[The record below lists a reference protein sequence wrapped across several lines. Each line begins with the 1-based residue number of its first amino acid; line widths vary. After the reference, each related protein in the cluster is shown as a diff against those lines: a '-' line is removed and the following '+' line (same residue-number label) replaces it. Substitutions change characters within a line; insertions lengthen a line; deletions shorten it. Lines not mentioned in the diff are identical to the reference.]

1 MMALDNYY
9 LLFSPQPSLHLD
21 WDSHSSGLGREDV
34 HEFNNIKPL
43 ESSTGY
49 LQDAVVQW
57 SDRCKRRR
65 LISSTYDA
73 KFTSENIHELLH
85 WQGFWDSSCYGD
97 PLWGLN
103 CLVEDNSNN
112 SDKTDPLNS
121 RDSLGIQ
128 NGHHPLRDMELEQ
141 QEQEKRRKK
150 KMFVYPFR
158 VLKPIGL
165 EGNVTLA
172 DINER
177 ILKRPT
183 RPVKHPVGEFAI
195 GPCVSIDRPGLS
207 GKAVVAL
214 TRIQTQGRG
223 TITIIRTRG

>member
-112 SDKTDPLNS
+112 SD
-121 RDSLGIQ
+121 
-128 NGHHPLRDMELEQ
+128 MELEQ